1 MLRVVNGAWPNDERA
16 AAPVATRRL
25 RLHIAYDGTAF
36 FGAQVQS
43 GQRTV
48 GGELGAA
55 LARLNGGPAPVTFA
69 GRTDRGVHAVG
80 QVGHCDVAT
89 ALPDERMQR
98 ALNALLPSD
107 VAILGLATVPSGFHA
122 RYDARWREYRYQ
134 VWNAPVRVP
143 TLARTTWQILRP
155 LNMGAM
161 NAALAPLIG
170 EHDFAAFA
178 GQGLGVP
185 GRPSE
190 RSTIRELYAAH
201 WSTVA
206 PALPEPPGRVIELL
220 IRGSGFLPQMV
231 RTIVGAAVEV
241 GMGRRE
247 PGWLAALLG
256 GRDRAAVP
264 APAPP
269 QGLSLW
275 RVGYAEDQQPSAV
288 SGWHGPG
295 ADTMANHGGPTGVP
309 GN

>member
-1 MLRVVNGAWPNDERA
+1 VSRGQPDETRV

-25 RLHIAYDGTAF
+25 RLRIAYDGTAF
-36 FGAQVQS
+36 FGAQVQP

-80 QVGHCDVAT
+80 QIGHCDVAT
-89 ALPDERMQR
+89 VLPDERVRR
-98 ALNALLPSD
+98 ALNAILPSD
-107 VAILGLATVPSGFHA
+107 VAILGLATAPNDFHA

-143 TLARTTWQILRP
+143 TLTRTTWQILRP
-155 LNMGAM
+155 LDVGAM
-161 NAALAPLIG
+161 NAATASLIG

-201 WSTVA
+201 WSTVT
-206 PALPEPPGRVIELL
+206 PDLPEPPGLMIELL

-247 PGWLAALLG
+247 PGWLAALLQ

-264 APAPP
+264 APSPP

-275 RVGYAEDQQPSAV
+275 LVGYVEDQPPMAV
-288 SGWHGPG
+288 SGWHGPD
-295 ADTMANHGGPTGVP
+295 AETIANHGGPTGVP